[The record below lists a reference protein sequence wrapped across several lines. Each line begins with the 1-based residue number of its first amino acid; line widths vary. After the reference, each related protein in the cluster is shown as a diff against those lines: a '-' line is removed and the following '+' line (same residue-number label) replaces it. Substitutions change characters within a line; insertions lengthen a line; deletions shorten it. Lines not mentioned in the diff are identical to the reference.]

1 MQSGLVTQLISGR
14 ARISLAL
21 DSMFQSLRL
30 VSKNLQKVQV
40 LTPNIGFPQP
50 TVPTW
55 PQLQG
60 HSLNSFNSSHSSP
73 ILREHSPPPTSLFI
87 LSRLFSAYMISPKLQ
102 PLMHTVFLSTQSKAV
117 IMYIMGNYL
126 LPVFSSQVVT
136 TSCTMPVLF
145 IMCSP
150 SLNTHHPPKRKGQP
164 QSTLSTIS
172 VE

>member
-73 ILREHSPPPTSLFI
+73 ILREHSPPHI
-87 LSRLFSAYMISPKLQ
+87 
-102 PLMHTVFLSTQSKAV
+102 
-117 IMYIMGNYL
+117 
-126 LPVFSSQVVT
+126 PVYS
-136 TSCTMPVLF
+136 
-145 IMCSP
+145 
-150 SLNTHHPPKRKGQP
+150 
-164 QSTLSTIS
+164 
-172 VE
+172 